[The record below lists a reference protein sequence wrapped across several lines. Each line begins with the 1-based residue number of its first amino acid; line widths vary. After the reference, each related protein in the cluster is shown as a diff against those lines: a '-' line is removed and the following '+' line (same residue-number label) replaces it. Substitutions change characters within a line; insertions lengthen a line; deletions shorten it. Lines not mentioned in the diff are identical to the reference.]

1 MPKRSSKSPKSFSKT
16 PHANTSG
23 QTPFVR
29 AFLKRV
35 QNTVAKY
42 RLWNKQTSFVV
53 AVSGGPDSLCL
64 LDALYLLSRK
74 TGSTIHVVH
83 VNYGL
88 RGKDSELDEELVR
101 ERAKAYGVDVSVF
114 HPKKT
119 ASSNLEEKLRVVRYQ
134 FLERVRK
141 EKKSTLIAVAHHQD
155 DQAETFLLRLLRGSG
170 MRGLSS
176 MLPKNGPIVRPL
188 IETSRVDILR
198 YLTERDLTYRTDKSN
213 EQATFLRNR
222 VRHELIP
229 FLEKNYQANIKHIL
243 AGTASLLSADYQLFE
258 ERFSLP
264 YTVSGNNTLFSANAL
279 NHLDDAILRG
289 QLRLLLGPLYDKKVP
304 PQGILDEFLKLI
316 RSTKSKA
323 QRLTFRGLNIERK
336 GDTVTLLDFQP

>member
-1 MPKRSSKSPKSFSKT
+1 M
-16 PHANTSG
+16 
-23 QTPFVR
+23 
-29 AFLKRV
+29 KRV
-35 QNTVAKY
+35 QNTIAKY
-42 RLWNKQTSFVV
+42 QLWSKQESFVV
-53 AVSGGPDSLCL
+53 AVSGGPDSLCI
-64 LDALYLLSRK
+64 LDVLYLLSQK
-74 TGSTIHVVH
+74 TSSTIHVVH

-88 RGKDSELDEELVR
+88 RGKDSELDEELVCK
-101 ERAKAYGVDVSVF
+101 RAKAYGIDLSVF

-119 ASSNLEEKLRVVRYQ
+119 ASSNLEEKLRAVRYLL
-134 FLERVRK
+134 LEKVRK
-141 EKKSTLIAVAHHQD
+141 EKKATLIAVAHHQD

-176 MLPKNGPIVRPL
+176 MLPKNGHIVRPL
-188 IETSRVDILR
+188 IETSRKDILR
-198 YLTERDLTYRTDKSN
+198 YLTERDLPYRTDTSN

-229 FLEKNYQANIKHIL
+229 FLEKNYQANIKQIL

-264 YTVSGNNTLFSANAL
+264 YTVSGGNTLFSANAL
-279 NHLDDAILRG
+279 NHLNDAILRG

-316 RSTKSKA
+316 RSTKNKS